1 MKKNLLVIDDDLFHL
16 EIFEK
21 ILGNPEEFTVLK
33 AQSGEDALEILT
45 YNVVEI
51 VFCDLAMPEQDGFE
65 FIRKFSE
72 KYNSVPVAFLSS
84 VRHDVMTTAVHFA
97 KMLGVNNVR
106 SISKPFNKDDL
117 LSHVLWAK
125 SLALSS
131 SLKKAVL
138 LPSLSEQDIIKE
150 IHSDNT
156 EILYEPI
163 YNTSTLEVVGLD
175 VKLTVVTER
184 NERVSHEKVMTVID
198 QDDLSTVYIEI
209 VFEKVLPHLKAWL
222 ETNSGIHL
230 NIQIPHKGMFD
241 RNFAYSIIARLNEF
255 SIPSHAINIEITE
268 MNYIDNQSL
277 LLENASRLVID
288 GLSLSLG
295 DYGVGH
301 STMKDL
307 IIGPFS
313 ELKIDASLVDSFLT
327 DDKTRLV
334 VSSLVSLSNN
344 LEIRSAAKGIET
356 YSQFIALKKLGCEF
370 LQGGFLSK
378 PLSLL
383 QVDQVLMKPNDNVSF
398 ESGLE

>member
-1 MKKNLLVIDDDLFHL
+1 MKKNILVIDDDLFHL

-21 ILGNPEEFTVLK
+21 ILGNAEKFTVLK
-33 AQSGEDALEILT
+33 ARSGEEALKILT
-45 YNVVEI
+45 CNIVEI

-72 KYNSVPVAFLSS
+72 KYRSVPVAFLSS
-84 VRHDVMTTAVHFA
+84 VRHDIMTTAVHFA
-97 KMLGVNNVR
+97 KMLGVKNVR

-117 LSHVLWAK
+117 LTHIQWGENI
-125 SLALSS
+125 ALSS
-131 SLKKAVL
+131 SVKQAVL

-163 YNTSTLEVVGLD
+163 YTTSTLEVVGLD
-175 VKLTVVTER
+175 VKLTILTDSNGR
-184 NERVSHEKVMTVID
+184 ISHEKVMAVID
-198 QDDLSTVYIEI
+198 KDGLSTVYINMI
-209 VFEKVLPHLKAWL
+209 FEKALPHLKTWL
-222 ETNSGIHL
+222 ETNPGLYL
-230 NIQIPHKGMFD
+230 NIQVPHKTMFD
-241 RNFAYSIIARLNEF
+241 RNFAYLVLTRLHEC
-255 SIPSHAINIEITE
+255 SIPNHVINIEITE
-268 MNYIDNQSL
+268 TNYIDNQSL
-277 LLENASRLVID
+277 LLENASRLVIN

-301 STMKDL
+301 STMNDL

-313 ELKIDASLVDSFLT
+313 ELKIDASLVDSVLT

-356 YSQFIALKKLGCEF
+356 YPQFMALKKLGCEV

-378 PLSLL
+378 PLSQS
-383 QVDQVLMKPNDNVSF
+383 QVDQVLIKPNDNVSY
-398 ESGLE
+398 ELG